1 MITDTF
7 TSVWYIEQ
15 WNGKYLKLSLITENA
30 TEMVSQ
36 FLKLLKSIDKS
47 VFLNTAERF
56 KQ

>member
-47 VFLNTAERF
+47 VFLNTAER
-56 KQ
+56 